1 MSFAFTGEE
10 IPLAPEEDA
19 QKDTKKKLSKQI
31 KRAADQL
38 ALDRNCHLIDSFIE
52 EKWPENAGAT

>member
-10 IPLAPEEDA
+10 IPLALEEDA